1 MVYTMMVVCGT
12 SVEDTEDVVVHL
24 LSGVIPWNT
33 GTLLLFLL
41 LWCMILDRRVHMTF
55 GPTVEYIGLR
65 NGLKCRLG
73 DRVKTGSWDASM
85 VE

>member
-1 MVYTMMVVCGT
+1 MVYTIMVVCGT
-12 SVEDTEDVVVHL
+12 LVKGTGDVVVHL

-33 GTLLLFLL
+33 GNLLLFLI
-41 LWCMILDRRVHMTF
+41 LWCGILDRRVHRTF
-55 GPTVEYIGLR
+55 GPAVEYIGLR